1 MMEEESQYSLM
12 VGMMYLFNAMFGLGI
27 LALPKAFADA
37 GWLTS
42 SVILALAMVMSYITV
57 TFLIEVMA
65 SANARVVW
73 NRKSDSYKEELLSK
87 CLCCCYLPDDPKPS
101 VFDINELLSLTD
113 LTKMYFNTVG
123 DLLSRITLMLGI
135 YGSLA
140 MFLTM
145 APFSLA
151 ELFCNIPRCTGE
163 SNYTVIYLDEN
174 RCWGPISK
182 SNAYRIFLAGFVFL
196 IGPFVFFS
204 IQKNKFIQIL
214 ATTISFSVFCIIFVV
229 AFHLL
234 ATGHGKGNP
243 SLANFGALPNLF
255 GACSLAAVSHATLP
269 QIIPPIQNKAY
280 LGFGIAIVF
289 IVVGT
294 LYALLSLTIMFT
306 FENEKIQTI
315 VLLNFLDCSVAPGVF
330 FIYFLG
336 LYTTFKVSAIFPLN
350 AVTLRDNLWA
360 MFSPFQCSHIWIVER
375 LIFPILTILPPIV
388 IAMVTENIEV
398 IVGVTGSYAAT
409 IIQFVIPPL
418 LVFFSRRD
426 THEKFGPSVHIKFAS
441 PFQHNLWIIIVII
454 FAVFALITVTI
465 LYITHQS

>member
-73 NRKSDSYKEELLSK
+73 NRRSDSYKENEIKLKENILVPEKKREEPTHQKTFYSELLSK

-101 VFDINELLSLTD
+101 VFDINELLSLAD
-113 LTKMYFNTVG
+113 LTKMYFNTV
-123 DLLSRITLMLGI
+123 
-135 YGSLA
+135 
-140 MFLTM
+140 
-145 APFSLA
+145 
-151 ELFCNIPRCTGE
+151 
-163 SNYTVIYLDEN
+163 
-174 RCWGPISK
+174 
-182 SNAYRIFLAGFVFL
+182 
-196 IGPFVFFS
+196 
-204 IQKNKFIQIL
+204 
-214 ATTISFSVFCIIFVV
+214 FCIIFIV

-306 FENEKIQTI
+306 FENDKIETI